1 MQNAFISEEV
11 NCGGHLTSS
20 CAKCPQGNGAS
31 WCNGECEWSS
41 ENGGVCQSKKLI
53 LPVSKEE
60 VEIEEESD
68 YLNVSAEPTLLEMKQ
83 SRSCD
88 IIFSSQRP
96 LYSKDDWQYLRDLWS
111 SQQEGT
117 KQLKLVK
124 TKKKKKTN
132 FISPIQ
138 SGQTIDGKGRGLF
151 ATRDIKKG
159 EMIFNGE
166 LQLDNLIKFT
176 DGQSY
181 RKFVYAIEDDGM
193 ACDVMLWTY
202 PGRNDLI
209 FQADE
214 SSLMNDVRLCV
225 IKCIS

>member
-1 MQNAFISEEV
+1 MIS
-11 NCGGHLTSS
+11 SS
-20 CAKCPQGNGAS
+20 RLNGLCIVKMIGS
-31 WCNGECEWSS
+31 TY
-41 ENGGVCQSKKLI
+41 
-53 LPVSKEE
+53 
-60 VEIEEESD
+60 EI
-68 YLNVSAEPTLLEMKQ
+68 YGQ
-83 SRSCD
+83 
-88 IIFSSQRP
+88 
-96 LYSKDDWQYLRDLWS
+96 WS

-117 KQLKLVK
+117 KQVKLVK

-159 EMIFNGE
+159 EMIFSGE
-166 LQLDNLIKFT
+166 LQLDNLIKLT

-202 PGRNDLI
+202 PGRNNLI

-225 IKCIS
+225 MKCIS

>member
-1 MQNAFISEEV
+1 
-11 NCGGHLTSS
+11 
-20 CAKCPQGNGAS
+20 
-31 WCNGECEWSS
+31 
-41 ENGGVCQSKKLI
+41 
-53 LPVSKEE
+53 VSKEE

-68 YLNVSAEPTLLEMKQ
+68 YLNVPAEPTLLEMKQ

-88 IIFSSQRP
+88 IIFSSQPP

-117 KQLKLVK
+117 KQVKLVK

-151 ATRDIKKG
+151 STRDIKKG

-176 DGQSY
+176 LMVNHIVNLFMQL
-181 RKFVYAIEDDGM
+181 KMMEWH
-193 ACDVMLWTY
+193 VMLCYGHTQEGITLY
-202 PGRNDLI
+202 
-209 FQADE
+209 
-214 SSLMNDVRLCV
+214 SKLMRVL
-225 IKCIS
+225 

>member
-1 MQNAFISEEV
+1 M
-11 NCGGHLTSS
+11 
-20 CAKCPQGNGAS
+20 
-31 WCNGECEWSS
+31 
-41 ENGGVCQSKKLI
+41 
-53 LPVSKEE
+53 SKEE

-68 YLNVSAEPTLLEMKQ
+68 YLNVPAEPTLLEMKQ

-111 SQQEGT
+111 SQQEGA
-117 KQLKLVK
+117 KQLKLEK
-124 TKKKKKTN
+124 TKKNTTN
-132 FISPIQ
+132 FIPPIQ

-193 ACDVMLWTY
+193 ACDVIMDI
-202 PGRNDLI
+202 PRK
-209 FQADE
+209 E
-214 SSLMNDVRLCV
+214 
-225 IKCIS
+225 